1 MIAAPKSLHL
11 AASVPRPTT
20 PWATP
25 ARIFARVVSDPG
37 PQDYSFD
44 DIKIMPFTTL
54 LLLAQI
60 AEW

>member
-11 AASVPRPTT
+11 AASVPRLTT
-20 PWATP
+20 PCATP
-25 ARIFARVVSDPG
+25 ARIFARVVLNPG
-37 PQDYSFD
+37 PQDYSFEY
-44 DIKIMPFTTL
+44 IKIIPFTIL